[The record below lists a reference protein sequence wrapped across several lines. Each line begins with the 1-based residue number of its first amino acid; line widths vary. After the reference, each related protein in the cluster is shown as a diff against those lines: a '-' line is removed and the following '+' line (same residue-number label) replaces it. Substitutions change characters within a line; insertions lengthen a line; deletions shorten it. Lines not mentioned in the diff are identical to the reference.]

1 MFVCLFVLGV
11 DLIHARL
18 RNPPHHHHHQ
28 KTDWCRALQLTP
40 RAPSINQ
47 LPELGVEEMMFVK
60 LAPSAACVVRGGEGL
75 IFKITAPLICDI
87 QKTRRNKFQE
97 ITFIL

>member
-11 DLIHARL
+11 DLIRARL
-18 RNPPHHHHHQ
+18 RIPPPHQ

-60 LAPSAACVVRGGEGL
+60 LAPSAACVVRGGGGV
-75 IFKITAPLICDI
+75 D
-87 QKTRRNKFQE
+87 FQNNGASDM
-97 ITFIL
+97 